1 MTQTK
6 ITELFDVERP
16 AITKHLKNIFSDG
29 KLEENSVCSKMEHT
43 AADGKN
49 YKTAFYNLDAIIAV
63 GYRVNSKHDHSVPHL
78 KLSENAVIKKY
89 LITASNQTSTNL

>member
-1 MTQTK
+1 
-6 ITELFDVERP
+6 
-16 AITKHLKNIFSDG
+16 
-29 KLEENSVCSKMEHT
+29 MEHT

-89 LITASNQTSTNL
+89 LITAANRLRQTYRRKCKDCGDMITAAKVAIFRGARHFALASLRER